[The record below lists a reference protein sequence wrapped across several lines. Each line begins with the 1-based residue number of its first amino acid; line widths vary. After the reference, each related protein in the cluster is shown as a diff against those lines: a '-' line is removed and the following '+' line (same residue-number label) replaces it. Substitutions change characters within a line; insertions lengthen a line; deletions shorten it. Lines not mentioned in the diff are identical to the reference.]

1 MGGASRV
8 CHGNTHLQS
17 ITGLE
22 AQGSAEGRRVGIGT
36 GSHSHLEQ
44 GETEQA
50 IHTGQQ
56 GCWACS
62 QSLRG
67 GHGEV
72 QL

>member
-22 AQGSAEGRRVGIGT
+22 AQGSAEGRRVGIRT

-56 GCWACS
+56 G
-62 QSLRG
+62 
-67 GHGEV
+67 
-72 QL
+72 